1 MKQTY
6 TKVLTFIA
14 CLLCGMSAIAAD
26 FVVDGISYLKK
37 TDSTVWVSKTD
48 GSYTYSGDIVI
59 PSTITVNDSTFSV
72 VAIASY
78 AFQNCTE
85 VTSLSID
92 EGINSIYDFSFSG
105 CSSLASVKLPESLTI
120 LGNWCFTGCSSL
132 TEITIPEN
140 CLKLYKYTFQNCTNL
155 KKCKLPSK
163 ITTIPT
169 YFFQNCTSL
178 ESIELPDGITVISNG
193 CFDGCSSL
201 ASFDFTGITSIGYNA
216 FSGTG
221 FTEITIPENITS
233 IGSEAFYNCSNLTTV
248 NILGKANIGRDAFS
262 FSSSITPSYIT
273 TLNAPNGLGTI
284 GDRAFYGQKLMVA
297 DLTLSGESVGSSSF
311 NSCAELSS
319 VKINVTGN
327 VASNAFYNC
336 TKLETI
342 DVKCAQI
349 EENAFQNCSAIVSA
363 TIDCDSI
370 LNVNAFNKLS
380 SKCKYLNINCP
391 TLPEGMFV
399 TSSTSYNSTLTEL
412 ILGEK
417 VKNINNTFSSCENL
431 YYIKIATPTPPTNAS
446 FTRNLALTTAR
457 IILNG
462 EWVEAYKQAEGW
474 KDFYYIVAE
483 WDTAKSTLIDGIYYN
498 FTSENTAEVVA
509 GENAYT
515 GAITIPATVEYEG
528 NTYNVTAIRSE
539 AFRSS
544 KITSVSLP
552 EGIERI
558 GVGAFYACNKLKSI
572 TFPNSLTT
580 LDACAFGTSA
590 IEKITWG
597 TGLTALNGMTFWKT
611 SNSFTPKLIIP
622 ASITSLG
629 YGDFGLWFFYN
640 GGTVTME
647 SATPPTV
654 DAGVFDSPFSKFWEY
669 SEYAT
674 LNVPAGSLEAYKST
688 TPGSNFGTINEMKVA
703 SENLFEYKGLSY
715 EVIEGAENEV
725 QLVADAYSG
734 YSVVVPATAKNGD
747 KIYTVTRIAEN
758 AFAGTSLEQVTIPS
772 TIKTIGKNAF
782 NITNTWMFYLYCN
795 ATIPPTLE
803 STSTFAFDEWW
814 YKYLFVPA
822 GSEEAYAAA
831 EQWKEFTVK
840 TDNTGIES
848 IEVNGNNIV
857 VNGNEINVE
866 GEADIAIYSINGQ
879 LIYAGE
885 SISVSV
891 PAGVYIVK
899 VNNTT
904 HKVIIH

>member
-14 CLLCGMSAIAAD
+14 CLLCGMSATAAD

-37 TDSTVWVSKTD
+37 TDSTVWVNKTD

-85 VTSLSID
+85 VTSLSIE
-92 EGINSIYDFSFSG
+92 EGIKSIYDFSFSG
-105 CSSLASVKLPESLTI
+105 CTALASVKLPESLTL

-201 ASFDFTGITSIGYNA
+201 ASFDLTGIISIGYDA
-216 FSGTG
+216 FRGTG

-233 IGSEAFYNCSNLTTV
+233 IGSYAFYNCVNLTTV
-248 NILGKANIGRDAFS
+248 NILSKATTIGHDAFS

-284 GDRAFYGQKLMVA
+284 GDYAFYGQKLMVA
-297 DLTLSGESVGSSSF
+297 DLTLSGESVGTSSF

-336 TKLETI
+336 TKLDTI

-349 EENAFQNCSAIVSA
+349 ESSAFQNCSAIVSA

-370 LNVNAFNKLS
+370 LSTNAFNNLS
-380 SKCKYLNINCP
+380 SKCAYLNINVP
-391 TLPEGMFV
+391 TIPGGLFV
-399 TSSTSYNSTLTEL
+399 TSSTSYNYTLQEL

-417 VKNINNTFSSCENL
+417 VTNINNNFSTCNNL
-431 YYIKIATPTPPTNAS
+431 YDIKIATPIPPANAS
-446 FTRNLALTTAR
+446 FTAKQGLTTTR
-457 IILNG
+457 IILSG
-462 EWVEAYKQAEGW
+462 EWVDTYKQADGW

-483 WDTAKSTLIDGIYYN
+483 WDTAKATLIDGIYYN

-515 GAITIPATVEYEG
+515 GAVTIPATVEYEG

-544 KITSVSLP
+544 AITSVSLP
-552 EGIERI
+552 EGIEKI
-558 GVGAFYACNKLKSI
+558 GVGAFYACNSLKSI

-590 IEKITWG
+590 ITSITWG

-611 SNSFTPKLIIP
+611 RNSYSTELTIP
-622 ASITSLG
+622 ASITSLS
-629 YGDFGLWFFYN
+629 YGDFGYWFGFN
-640 GGTVTME
+640 GGTLTME

-654 DAGVFDSPFSKFWEY
+654 DAGVFDSPY
-669 SEYAT
+669 SDFGSYSDYAT
-674 LNVPAGSLEAYKST
+674 LNVPSGSLEAYKST
-688 TPGSNFGTINEMKVA
+688 VPWSKFGTINEMKVA
-703 SENLFEYKGLSY
+703 SETLFEYEGLWY
-715 EVIEGAENEV
+715 EVIEGSENEV

-734 YSVVVPATAKNGD
+734 YSVVVPATAKNGY

-758 AFAGTSLEQVTIPS
+758 AFAGTSLNEVTIPS
-772 TIKTIGKNAF
+772 TIKTIGENAF
-782 NITNTWMFYLYCN
+782 NTTNYMFFLYCN
-795 ATIPPTLE
+795 ATVPPTLE
-803 STSTFAFDEWW
+803 STSTFAFDVWS

-831 EQWKEFTVK
+831 DQWKEFTIK
-840 TDNTGIES
+840 TDNTGVES
-848 IEVNGNNIV
+848 IEENGNNIV
-857 VNGNEINVE
+857 VNGNEITVE
-866 GEADIAIYSINGQ
+866 GDANIAVYNINGQ

-885 SISVSV
+885 NISVAV

-899 VNNTT
+899 VNNST
-904 HKVIIH
+904 HKVIIK

>member
-1 MKQTY
+1 MKPTY
-6 TKVLTFIA
+6 TKLTTFIA

-37 TDSTVWVSKTD
+37 NSSTVWVNKTD

-85 VTSLSID
+85 VTSLSIE
-92 EGINSIYDFSFSG
+92 EGIKSIYDFSFSG
-105 CSSLASVKLPESLTI
+105 CTALASVKLPESLTL

-140 CLKLYKYTFQNCTNL
+140 CLNLYKYTFQNCKNL

-178 ESIELPDGITVISNG
+178 ESIELPDGITAISNG

-201 ASFDFTGITSIGYNA
+201 ASFDLTGITSIGYDA

-233 IGSEAFYNCSNLTTV
+233 IGSDAFYNCTNLTTV
-248 NILGKANIGRDAFS
+248 NILGKANIGDDAFS

-284 GDRAFYGQKLMVA
+284 GDYAFYGQKLMVA
-297 DLTLSGESVGSSSF
+297 DLTLSGESVGKSSF

-336 TKLETI
+336 TKLDTI

-349 EENAFQNCSAIVSA
+349 EGNAFQNCSAITSA

-380 SKCKYLNINCP
+380 SKCAYLNINCP
-391 TLPEGMFV
+391 TIPGGLFV
-399 TSSTSYNSTLTEL
+399 TSSTSYNYTLSEL

-417 VKNINNTFSSCENL
+417 VTNINNNFSSCNNL
-431 YYIKIATPTPPTNAS
+431 YYIKIASPTPPANAS
-446 FTRNLALTTAR
+446 FTAQQSLTTTR

-462 EWVEAYKQAEGW
+462 EWVEAYKQADGW

-483 WDTAKSTLIDGIYYN
+483 WDTTKATLIDGIYYN

-515 GAITIPATVEYEG
+515 GAVSIPATVEHEG

-539 AFRSS
+539 AFRFS

-552 EGIERI
+552 EGIEKI
-558 GVGAFYACNKLKSI
+558 GVGAFYACNNLNSI

-580 LDACAFGTSA
+580 LEACAFGISA

-597 TGLTALNGMTFWKT
+597 TGLTALNGLTFWKT
-611 SNSFTPKLIIP
+611 QSPWTALELTIP

-629 YGDFGLWFFYN
+629 YGDFGYWFGHN

-654 DAGVFDSPFSKFWEY
+654 DAGVFDSPLSFFDG
-669 SEYAT
+669 EYAV
-674 LNVPAGSLEAYKST
+674 LNVPAGSLEAYKNT
-688 TPGSNFGTINEMKVA
+688 EPWKYFGTINEMKVA
-703 SENLFEYKGLSY
+703 SETLFEYNGLWY
-715 EVIEGAENEV
+715 EVIEGSENEV
-725 QLVADAYSG
+725 QLVADDAYKWTI
-734 YSVVVPATAKNGD
+734 VVPATAKNGD

-758 AFAGTSLEQVTIPS
+758 AFAGTNANDITLPPTI
-772 TIKTIGKNAF
+772 TTIGENAF
-782 NITNTWMFYLYCN
+782 NVTNSMFYLYCN
-795 ATIPPTLE
+795 ATVPPTLE
-803 STSTFAFDEWW
+803 STSTFAFDTWW

-831 EQWKEFTVK
+831 DQWKEFTIK

-848 IEVNGNNIV
+848 IDADGNNVV

-866 GEADIAIYSINGQ
+866 GDADIAVYSINGQ

-885 SISVSV
+885 NITVAV

-904 HKVIIH
+904 HKVIIK

>member
-14 CLLCGMSAIAAD
+14 CLLCGMSATAAD

-37 TDSTVWVSKTD
+37 TDSTVWVNKTD

-59 PSTITVNDSTFSV
+59 PSTITVNGSTFSV

-85 VTSLSID
+85 VTSLSIE
-92 EGINSIYDFSFSG
+92 EGIQSIYDFSFSG
-105 CSSLASVKLPESLTI
+105 CTALASVKLPESLTL

-201 ASFDFTGITSIGYNA
+201 ASFDLTGITSIGYDA
-216 FSGTG
+216 FRGTG

-233 IGSEAFYNCSNLTTV
+233 IGSDAFYNCTNLTTV
-248 NILGKANIGRDAFS
+248 NILGKANIGEDAFS

-284 GDRAFYGQKLMVA
+284 GDYAFYGQKLMVA
-297 DLTLSGESVGSSSF
+297 DLTLSGESVGKSSF

-336 TKLETI
+336 TKLDTI

-349 EENAFQNCSAIVSA
+349 EGNAFQNCSAITSA

-380 SKCKYLNINCP
+380 SKCAYLNINCP
-391 TLPEGMFV
+391 TIPGGLFV
-399 TSSTSYNSTLTEL
+399 TSSTSYNYTLSEL

-417 VKNINNTFSSCENL
+417 VTNINNNFSTCNNL
-431 YYIKIATPTPPTNAS
+431 YDIKIASPTPPANAS
-446 FTRNLALTTAR
+446 FTAKQSLTTTR

-462 EWVEAYKQAEGW
+462 EWVEAYKQADGW

-483 WDTAKSTLIDGIYYN
+483 WDTTKATLIDGIYYN

-528 NTYNVTAIRSE
+528 NTYNVTSIRSE
-539 AFRSS
+539 AFRKS
-544 KITSVSLP
+544 KITSISLP
-552 EGIERI
+552 EGIEKI
-558 GVGAFYACNKLKSI
+558 GVGAFYACNSLKSI
-572 TFPNSLTT
+572 AFPNSLTT

-611 SNSFTPKLIIP
+611 RNPMTTLELTIP
-622 ASITSLG
+622 ASITTLG
-629 YGDFGLWFFYN
+629 YGDFGYWFGYN
-640 GGTVTME
+640 GGSLTME

-654 DAGVFDSPFSKFWEY
+654 DAGVFDSPY
-669 SEYAT
+669 SFFDGEYAV

-688 TPGSNFGTINEMKVA
+688 EPWKYFGTINEMKVA
-703 SENLFEYKGLSY
+703 SENLFEYKGLWY
-715 EVIEGAENEV
+715 EVIEGADNEV
-725 QLVADAYSG
+725 QLVADDAYG
-734 YSVVVPATAKNGD
+734 WTIVVPATAKNGD

-758 AFAGTSLEQVTIPS
+758 AFAGTNANNITIPS
-772 TIKTIGKNAF
+772 TIKTIGENAF
-782 NITNTWMFYLYCN
+782 NVTNSTMFYLYCN
-795 ATIPPTLE
+795 ATVPPTLE
-803 STSTFAFDEWW
+803 STSTFAFDTWR

-822 GSEEAYAAA
+822 GSEEAYTAAD
-831 EQWKEFTVK
+831 QWKEFTVK
-840 TDNTGIES
+840 TDNTGVES
-848 IEVNGNNIV
+848 IEANGNNIV

-866 GEADIAIYSINGQ
+866 GDADIAVYSINGQ

-885 SISVSV
+885 NITVAV

-899 VNNTT
+899 VNNTI
-904 HKVIIH
+904 HKVIIK